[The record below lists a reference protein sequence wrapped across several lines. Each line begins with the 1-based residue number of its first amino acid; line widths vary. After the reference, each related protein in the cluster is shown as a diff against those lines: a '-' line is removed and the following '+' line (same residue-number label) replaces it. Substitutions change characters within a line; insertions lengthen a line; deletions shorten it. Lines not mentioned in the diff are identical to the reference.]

1 MINDSGRVVNHNV
14 SSLGLSCS
22 HWEQWL
28 IQEVS
33 IRPNMGQLEGILGLS
48 PKILELLVPLSFG
61 ETQVHPEMELGG
73 WTTDATGL
81 FQ

>member
-1 MINDSGRVVNHNV
+1 
-14 SSLGLSCS
+14 
-22 HWEQWL
+22 
-28 IQEVS
+28 
-33 IRPNMGQLEGILGLS
+33 MGQLEGILGLS
-48 PKILELLVPLSFG
+48 PKILELLVPWSFG